1 MRLKDAPVAAKIW
14 GPIGLLFLSLLI
26 TVGVGLLHLH
36 QAMSEEREAKVRSIA
51 EAARTIAA
59 EYHRR
64 AEAGEIPQQEAQERA
79 KAALRAIRFD
89 GSEYVFTYS
98 GAGVALVMGP
108 RPDLEGTDMSGQ
120 KDATGKLLLRELIGA
135 ARAGGGHV
143 DYLWPKPGSTEPVA
157 KVSYAV
163 MFDPWDWMIGTGLY
177 VDDLEAEFWSK
188 AITNG
193 SASLL
198 FILLL
203 SGGVFLVVR
212 SITRPLQATTGA
224 LERLAAGDTSVTVEA
239 DDRRDEVGR
248 LIKALEVFRHNA
260 QERARLEEQQR
271 LAEENA
277 RSERRRMMLEMAD
290 SFEGQVGTILR
301 DVSDTAHAMENTAQ
315 SMRQAADQAAHQS
328 TAVAAAAEESSASVE
343 TVASAAEELSAAISE
358 IQRQINDVSGVVTD
372 VTRDAQNGDQMVHK
386 LSDAAGRISEVV
398 RLIDDIASQTNLLAL
413 NATIEAAR
421 AGEAGKGFAVVAN
434 EVKALAT
441 QTSRAT
447 GEIAE
452 QITAVQEETNVTV
465 AAIQHIGS
473 KISSLAAV
481 TEAIAAAIE
490 QQNAA
495 TREIARNVQQAS
507 AGTTEV
513 SRSIDGVSQAAEE
526 TDRAAQSV
534 EEAAHV
540 VATRADALA
549 DQIRDMLGQIRAA

>member
-14 GPIGLLFLSLLI
+14 GPIGLLFVSLLI
-26 TVGVGLLHLH
+26 TVGLGLQHLRET
-36 QAMSEEREAKVRSIA
+36 MSEEREGKVRSLA
-51 EAARTIAA
+51 EVARSIAA
-59 EYHRR
+59 DHHSR
-64 AEAGEIPQQEAQERA
+64 AVAGEFSQQEAQERA
-79 KAALRAIRFD
+79 KAVLRAIRFD
-89 GSEYVFTYS
+89 GSEYIFAYS
-98 GAGVALVMGP
+98 SAGISLVMGP
-108 RPDLEGTDMSGQ
+108 RPELEGTEMADQ
-120 KDATGKLLLRELIGA
+120 KDPTGKMIMRELLGA

-143 DYLWPKPGSTEPVA
+143 DYLWPKPGSTEPVG
-157 KVSYAV
+157 KISYAV
-163 MFDPWDWMIGTGLY
+163 MFEPWDWMIGTGLY
-177 VDDLEAEFWSK
+177 VDDLDAAFMSK
-188 AITNG
+188 AVTNG
-193 SASLL
+193 GGSLALILVLSA
-198 FILLL
+198 
-203 SGGVFLVVR
+203 GVFFVVR

-224 LERLAAGDTSVTVEA
+224 LERLAQGDTSVTVDA

-248 LIKALEVFRHNA
+248 LISALDVFRHNA
-260 QERARLEEQQR
+260 QERTRLEQQQR
-271 LAEENA
+271 LAEEGA
-277 RSERRRMMLEMAD
+277 RGERRRMMLNMAD

-301 DVSDTAHAMENTAQ
+301 DVADTAHSMENTAQ
-315 SMRQAADQAAHQS
+315 SMREAADQAAHQS
-328 TAVAAAAEESSASVE
+328 NAVAAAAEESSTSVE

-358 IQRQINDVSGVVTD
+358 IQRQINDVTGVVID
-372 VTRDAQNGDQMVHK
+372 VTRDAENGDQMVHK

-452 QITAVQEETNVTV
+452 QITAVQEETKITV
-465 AAIQHIGS
+465 AAIQHIGA

-534 EEAAHV
+534 EQAAHV
-540 VATRADALA
+540 VATRADALSE
-549 DQIRDMLGQIRAA
+549 QIRVMLDQIRAA